1 MRRFLGFRRTHFNIM
16 RKLLSMM
23 IYLCTLVLTIRRVF
37 KYMKT
42 GLYDRILHGPLK
54 YCLIFEFRSKNY
66 MFVCTDLGIDSSI
79 DTDRLKL
86 FLFRVDSMLS
96 AYNINRDNRFPY
108 VEAKLGVWGRS
119 YFNGNRYGYGPV
131 HLIPFSYNIIRDS
144 QSPYVEAKLGGWDS
158 SYFRGNR
165 YGCGPVRLIPFI
177 DCSLL
182 PVLVSRTKLYFN
194 NTIGYAVRLPIT
206 P

>member
-1 MRRFLGFRRTHFNIM
+1 
-16 RKLLSMM
+16 MM

-86 FLFRVDSMLS
+86 FLYRVDSMLS

-108 VEAKLGVWGRS
+108 VEAKLGVW
-119 YFNGNRYGYGPV
+119 
-131 HLIPFSYNIIRDS
+131 
-144 QSPYVEAKLGGWDS
+144 DS
-158 SYFRGNR
+158 SYFRGKR

-194 NTIGYAVRLPIT
+194 NTIGYAVSLPIT